1 MAQQRDPGTDNPVAT
16 LAPDLA
22 RADDLP
28 VGAQLAWRLRV
39 LIGSGELGPGDRL
52 PGVRELATGAGVN
65 VNTARA
71 VYRRLEEDGL
81 IVSRHGLGTFVA
93 EDAPSSPELERL
105 AAEAAD
111 SARASGVDPRDLARA
126 IYAGSTPWVR
136 VPDFPDIGSAD
147 AGIDEALELPDVGG
161 DERLGRQELRRQIAR
176 LEAQLA
182 SYPEATLPDE
192 PTHPLLLPKGHVA
205 EMAELERTR
214 DELMERLKRAREAA
228 EHEGDRQRRARARLE
243 EMAEDPAAHKWE
255 TVLSEEMGEPGCGTW
270 EVQPK
275 WGPVG
280 ALMNWWRVKVSSGCP
295 LPAPLEAAIGGE
307 TVIGGGKR

>member
-1 MAQQRDPGTDNPVAT
+1 MAHSPGAPTRD
-16 LAPDLA
+16 LAPDLE

-39 LIGSGELGPGDRL
+39 LIASGDLGPGDRL
-52 PGVRELATGAGVN
+52 PGVRELASGTGVN
-65 VNTARA
+65 VNTART

-93 EDAPSSPELERL
+93 EGAPASPDLERL

-126 IYAGSTPWVR
+126 IYAGSGPS
-136 VPDFPDIGSAD
+136 VPGARPLG
-147 AGIDEALELPDVGG
+147 EAPVEPPEVEPPETDV
-161 DERLGRQELRRQIAR
+161 DERLGRRELRRQIAR

-182 SYPEATLPDE
+182 PYPAEARRPGE
-192 PTHPLLLPKGHVA
+192 PTHPLLRPKGHVA
-205 EMAELERTR
+205 DMAELEAIR
-214 DELMERLKRAREAA
+214 DELMERLKQAREAA
-228 EHEGDRQRRARARLE
+228 ERRGERQHRARFRLE
-243 EMAEDPAAHKWE
+243 EMVSDPAAHKWE
-255 TVLSEEMGEPGCGTW
+255 TVSKQDLGEPGCANL
-270 EVQPK
+270 EVRPR

-295 LPAPLEAAIGGE
+295 LAAPRRRPVEGGE
-307 TVIGGGKR
+307 SGSIRCR

>member
-1 MAQQRDPGTDNPVAT
+1 MAHLPGAPTRE
-16 LAPDLA
+16 LAPDLE
-22 RADDLP
+22 RAGDLP

-39 LIGSGELGPGDRL
+39 LIASGDLGPGDRL
-52 PGVRELATGAGVN
+52 PGVRELAGGTGVN

-93 EDAPSSPELERL
+93 DGAPASPDLERL

-111 SARASGVDPRDLARA
+111 SARASGVEPRDLARA
-126 IYAGSTPWVR
+126 IYAGSGPSAALAGPPGQAPVEPPE
-136 VPDFPDIGSAD
+136 VQPPDT
-147 AGIDEALELPDVGG
+147 DV
-161 DERLGRQELRRQIAR
+161 DERLGRRELRRQIAR

-182 SYPEATLPDE
+182 PYPAEARRPGE
-192 PTHPLLLPKGHVA
+192 PTHPLLRPKGHVA
-205 EMAELERTR
+205 DMAELEAIR

-228 EHEGDRQRRARARLE
+228 ERRGERQHRARSRLE
-243 EMAEDPAAHKWE
+243 EMVSDPAAHKWE
-255 TVLSEEMGEPGCGTW
+255 TVSKQDLGEPGCASL
-270 EVQPK
+270 EVQPR

-295 LPAPLEAAIGGE
+295 LAAPRRRPVEGGE
-307 TVIGGGKR
+307 SGPIRCR

>member
-1 MAQQRDPGTDNPVAT
+1 MAHPPGPPTRD
-16 LAPDLA
+16 LAPDLE

-28 VGAQLAWRLRV
+28 VGAQLGWRLRV
-39 LIGSGELGPGDRL
+39 LIASGDLGPGDRL
-52 PGVRELATGAGVN
+52 PGVRELASGTGVN

-93 EDAPSSPELERL
+93 AGAPASPDLERL

-126 IYAGSTPWVR
+126 IYAGSGPSIARAGAPGQTPVEPPA
-136 VPDFPDIGSAD
+136 VEP
-147 AGIDEALELPDVGG
+147 LETDV
-161 DERLGRQELRRQIAR
+161 DERLARRELRRQIAR

-182 SYPEATLPDE
+182 PYPAEARRPGE
-192 PTHPLLLPKGHVA
+192 PTHPLLRPKGHVA
-205 EMAELERTR
+205 DMAELEAIR
-214 DELMERLKRAREAA
+214 DELMERLKRAREAV
-228 EHEGDRQRRARARLE
+228 ERRGEQQHRARSRLE
-243 EMAEDPAAHKWE
+243 EMVSDPAAHKWE
-255 TVLSEEMGEPGCGTW
+255 TVSKQDLGEPGCASL
-270 EVQPK
+270 EVQPR

-295 LPAPLEAAIGGE
+295 LAAPRRRPVEGGE
-307 TVIGGGKR
+307 SGPIRCR